1 MARVDMKAKYIPTI
15 GIECHVQFKTITK
28 LFSGVNNDAR
38 EASPNSL
45 VSHICFGL
53 PGSLP
58 VLNKEA
64 IHLAT
69 RAAFV
74 LGTTPEHYSIFD
86 RKHYFYPDLPKGYQI
101 TQYAQPIIGK
111 GFIKIEV
118 DGVEKI
124 IGVTRAHLEEDAGK
138 NTHPSDTDYSLVDL
152 NRAGTPLLEIV
163 SEPDMHSAA
172 EARAYVRE
180 LYLGMKFAGV
190 SDANLYYGNMRFDVN
205 VSVSKDDNLGTRTET
220 KNLNSFRAV
229 EKAIEYE
236 IDRQIELLESGEKII
251 QETLGWDEEKQRTIS
266 QRSKEE
272 AHDYRYFPEPDLPP
286 IVIEED
292 FINKIRQELP
302 IMPIEWRSRLKKLGI
317 DQAHIETLLDAE
329 ADNDKAGYMKL
340 IESAMDDSKKAGC
353 FANWQ
358 VNVEIPLHKRDDR
371 LTYKDLT
378 IKQRIFNDIYNL
390 MIDGKLNSSRVK
402 DLLTLLLTST
412 DIPENIESL
421 AKDKGFV
428 QVSDE
433 AELVTIVKKVLSTN
447 EQAATDIK
455 KGELRAIGFIVGQ
468 VMQATK
474 GRANPE
480 LTQKII
486 RDQLDIH

>member
-1 MARVDMKAKYIPTI
+1 
-15 GIECHVQFKTITK
+15 VQFKTLTK

-38 EASPNSL
+38 EAPPNTL

-53 PGSLP
+53 PGALP

-64 IHLAT
+64 VHLAT
-69 RAAFV
+69 KASFV
-74 LGTTPEHYSIFD
+74 LGTVPEHYSTFD

-101 TQYAQPIIGK
+101 TQFAQPIIGK

-118 DGVEKI
+118 DGIEKT

-138 NTHPSDTDYSLVDL
+138 NIHPAGTDYSLVDL

-172 EARAYVRE
+172 EAKAYARE
-180 LYLGMKFAGV
+180 LYLGMKFADV

-205 VSVSKDDNLGTRTET
+205 VSVSQTDELGTRTET

-236 IDRQIELLESGEKII
+236 INRQIEQLEKGNKII
-251 QETLGWDEEKQRTIS
+251 QETLGWDEAKQKTIS

-272 AHDYRYFPEPDLPP
+272 AQDYRYFPEPDIPP
-286 IVIEED
+286 IVIDDEYIEEVR
-292 FINKIRQELP
+292 KELK
-302 IMPIEWRSRLKKLGI
+302 IMPIEWRHRLKNLGI
-317 DQAHIETLLDAE
+317 DQAYIETLLDAE
-329 ADNDKAGYMKL
+329 ADSVDAGYMSL
-340 IESAMDDSKKAGC
+340 IESAINDADKATF
-353 FANWQ
+353 FASWQ
-358 VNVEIPLHKRDDR
+358 VNIEIPLRKPNDKA
-371 LTYKDLT
+371 TTFDLKT
-378 IKQRIFNDIYNL
+378 KQHIFNSVYSL
-390 MIDGKLNSSRVK
+390 MKENKLNSSRAK
-402 DLLTLLLTST
+402 ELLTLLLNSEL
-412 DIPENIESL
+412 IPDNIESL
-421 AKDKGFV
+421 AIDKGFI

-433 AELVTIVKKVLSTN
+433 AELTNVIVEIIAAN
-447 EQAATDIK
+447 EQAANDVK
-455 KGELRAIGFIVGQ
+455 NGETQAIGFLVGK

-486 RDQLDIH
+486 RDKLGV